1 MMFTPELQE
10 KARKIKLLLL
20 DADGILTDG
29 RIYYGDY
36 GDEIKSFDVHDGVG
50 LFLWAEA
57 GRKSCILTAKKSSIL
72 KRRAKEIRVSKV
84 YHNSHRKI
92 RSYEIIKKKFH
103 LKDEEVC
110 YMGDDL
116 IDIGVL
122 KKVGLAITVPQAP
135 QEVKVCVDYITQH
148 NGGRGAVREVVELIL
163 KTQGLWEELISR
175 FYE

>member
-1 MMFTPELQE
+1 MSTPALQE
-10 KARKIKLLLL
+10 KAKKIKLLLL

-29 RIYYGDY
+29 KIYYGDY
-36 GDEIKSFDVHDGVG
+36 GDEIKSFDVRDGLG
-50 LFLWAEA
+50 LSLWAKA

-72 KRRAKEIRVSKV
+72 KKRAKEIRVTRV
-84 YHNSHRKI
+84 YQNSYRKTS
-92 RSYEIIKKKFH
+92 SYEKIKKKFK

-122 KKVGLAITVPQAP
+122 KKAGLAITVPEAP
-135 QEVKVCVDYITQH
+135 EEVKVCVDYITQH

-163 KTQGLWEELISR
+163 KIQGLWEGIISR